1 MKMITCL
8 LTGSFAMALAVIV
21 GETAIRQHFWLT
33 AGISLAV
40 VLGLLGVAFGL
51 GGFYWMVEIIKR
63 KAR

>member
-1 MKMITCL
+1 
-8 LTGSFAMALAVIV
+8 MALAVIV